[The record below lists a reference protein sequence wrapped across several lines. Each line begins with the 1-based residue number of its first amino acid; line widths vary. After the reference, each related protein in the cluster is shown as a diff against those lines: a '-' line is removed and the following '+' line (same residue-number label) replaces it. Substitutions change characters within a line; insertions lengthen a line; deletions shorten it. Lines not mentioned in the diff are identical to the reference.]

1 MKHKLKIFLLLI
13 LLLLNSCIVQFI
25 PEVDE
30 VKELL
35 VVEALIT
42 DQPEAY
48 VVKLSKSLPLG
59 RKNVAKPLKGCIVRV
74 SDDLGNTYSFKESV
88 AGTYLTDPTQFRG
101 IIGRW
106 YTLRISTNT
115 TYNNLNYE
123 SFPMELKKVPG
134 IDSIYYEKK
143 TIREKTENSQLIE
156 GCQIYLNT
164 HDPENKC
171 KFYRWEYSETW
182 EFRLPYDVTN
192 NICWLSNNS
201 DKINIKNTS
210 VYGQDRISRYPLN
223 YISNTTDRLR
233 VKYSLLVNQYSLNED
248 EFLYWE
254 KLQNVAEQVG
264 GLYDMTPAAIP
275 SNIWCIQDPAEK
287 VLGYFSVSA
296 KASKRIF
303 IKDYFSGVINMYSDC
318 PSDTV
323 GPGHIEGL
331 NTYVWIIEDYS
342 DGMPP
347 IIVLTDKKGCA
358 DCTVRGTNK
367 EPIFWNEDK

>member
-1 MKHKLKIFLLLI
+1 MKHKLKIFLFLI
-13 LLLLNSCIVQFI
+13 LLLLNSCVVQFI

-35 VVEALIT
+35 VVEGLIT

-59 RKNVAKPLKGCIVRV
+59 RKNVAKPLKGCIVKV

-101 IIGRW
+101 VIGRW

-143 TIREKTENSQLIE
+143 TIREKTEDFQLVE

-182 EFRLPYDVTN
+182 EFQASLMMFQIEYAGYQ
-192 NICWLSNNS
+192 IIL
-201 DKINIKNTS
+201 IKL
-210 VYGQDRISRYPLN
+210 ISK
-223 YISNTTDRLR
+223 T
-233 VKYSLLVNQYSLNED
+233 LL
-248 EFLYWE
+248 F
-254 KLQNVAEQVG
+254 
-264 GLYDMTPAAIP
+264 
-275 SNIWCIQDPAEK
+275 IWK
-287 VLGYFSVSA
+287 TG
-296 KASKRIF
+296 
-303 IKDYFSGVINMYSDC
+303 
-318 PSDTV
+318 
-323 GPGHIEGL
+323 
-331 NTYVWIIEDYS
+331 
-342 DGMPP
+342 
-347 IIVLTDKKGCA
+347 
-358 DCTVRGTNK
+358 
-367 EPIFWNEDK
+367 